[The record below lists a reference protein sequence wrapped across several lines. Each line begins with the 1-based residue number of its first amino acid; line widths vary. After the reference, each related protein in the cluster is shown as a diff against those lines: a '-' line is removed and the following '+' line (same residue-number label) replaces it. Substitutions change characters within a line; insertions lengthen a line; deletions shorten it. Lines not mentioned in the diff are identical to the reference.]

1 MPLLKTRSGASAGLA
16 LALGLATASH
26 ATTPKPP
33 YAFLA
38 QAVPID
44 LDADEPA
51 ANLEDTDTAVTD
63 VADDGTPVLTA
74 RMAMPEGVDATCRA
88 AANLSNGGDEGTIVA
103 CSHGGDTGD
112 QRVAPSLA
120 VDESTR
126 DGALHPPDVSGL
138 PGCIGPCITIRFGHV
153 PPPVYYIDLA
163 SIPEA
168 PVGSDAWK
176 IGKGLM
182 RAR

>member
-1 MPLLKTRSGASAGLA
+1 MSK
-16 LALGLATASH
+16 
-26 ATTPKPP
+26 
-33 YAFLA
+33 
-38 QAVPID
+38 AVPID
-44 LDADEPA
+44 LYDDAPSDLPDDLA
-51 ANLEDTDTAVTD
+51 
-63 VADDGTPVLTA
+63 ADDATTLTA
-74 RMAMPEGVDATCRA
+74 RVTMPAAEDTACRA
-88 AANLSNGGDEGTIVA
+88 AANLSNGGNEGTIVV

-112 QRVAPSLA
+112 QRVAPSQA